1 MDNDTRNERQQET
14 IRNNVNNANNIRN
27 AAAVA
32 QATGNPYAVAAG
44 KAIQMADKVSGGR
57 SSEALGKA
65 MTNANKMGGLKG
77 RMLQKGLNKMNESG
91 TSDRIAKAANKKNG
105 TSNLAKF
112 SSKGKG
118 NLKNQLL
125 DSTTKT
131 KETEEQASDGEGQ
144 NFKAS
149 IKFVKMAFIAS
160 VPIFILC
167 IFCSLFIAAFNTYLN
182 AISLGQA
189 DSVSSSDAEE
199 KIGKMDDSDKDQKVE
214 DEAFIDSYDSTNY
227 YVYDNK
233 SIVLIA
239 KRRKYNEADL
249 SELKDF
255 YSGLVTYTKEYDENL
270 VYDFF
275 FKLYDVYHYYEKNY
289 RVELDM
295 PLLMAT
301 LNQQSSDKTIVFSSN
316 IVGYNRENQDVFKYD
331 RDWSSYKPNK
341 KDSSH
346 DIEIL
351 AQHMVSRQST
361 ETCVDKSGKET
372 QKKILRDSEIT
383 GDATLEC
390 AEGET
395 HRTTTP
401 TYKVDNEKYREF
413 LKQFIEEKYY
423 INSSDSNSS
432 DLNTSCPTSTPFK
445 KYELT
450 EDQLMV
456 LAAIGLREQGSI
468 KGAAAEVSLMANLF
482 ELRGSK
488 FGSGSN
494 GLYNYVVNSG
504 WFGKNIESVS
514 TSDVTPELL
523 DAVRNVLVNGKRTLP
538 GYIDEHD
545 CINCTKNGGDIESVT
560 NNGEEIDKTDKSKYI
575 QHLSKIKN
583 VYGSTYTFFAFP
595 EENSDPFGYLSEKNR
610 EKIGDL
616 YYDFDTGNAKSCSYN
631 SSAGTDLSSAFV
643 SLAVD
648 QLNDPSKDGGEKYWR
663 YMGFNYRVAWCA
675 AFVSWTIE
683 NTSYNGQRL
692 KDIIKVQSAVVHEF
706 LYFFYES
713 NDPNVN
719 FYYNDNCSR
728 FSGKNGSSSTYTP
741 KEGDILFFDWDNA
754 WNGNLQVR
762 FKPHHIGIVQ
772 RVEDGM
778 IVTIEGN
785 TGDKVGENRFELNDC
800 RVIGFG
806 SWY

>member
-91 TSDRIAKAANKKNG
+91 TSDRIAKAAQAKNG
-105 TSNLAKF
+105 N
-112 SSKGKG
+112 
-118 NLKNQLL
+118 
-125 DSTTKT
+125 KT
-131 KETEEQASDGEGQ
+131 
-144 NFKAS
+144 
-149 IKFVKMAFIAS
+149 S
-160 VPIFILC
+160 VPSDKKTANINSKSGMNNAPSKNELRDETTDGGGQSAKISFKVMKVAAFSLVAFFPII
-167 IFCSLFIAAFNTYLN
+167 IFCVLLVGATQTYLHVY
-182 AISLGQA
+182 SLGEADAVTASQA
-189 DSVSSSDAEE
+189 DKDIE
-199 KIGKMDDSDKDQKVE
+199 KNKDKDLD
-214 DEAFIDSYDSTNY
+214 DELDDDDLTFDSYISTGQ
-227 YVYDNK
+227 K
-233 SIVLIA
+233 SLVLIA
-239 KRRKYNEADL
+239 RKGNEAKLTEL
-249 SELKDF
+249 SDF
-255 YSGLVTYTKEYDENL
+255 YGDIVKYTKKYDKDL

-275 FKLYDVYHYYEKNY
+275 YKLYDVYNYYKKNY
-289 RVELDM
+289 RVSLDM

-301 LNQQSSDKTIVFSSN
+301 LQQQSDDMGIVFSSN

-331 RDWSSYKPNK
+331 RDWSSYKSNK

-346 DIEIL
+346 DIEVL

-361 ETCVDKSGKET
+361 ETCVDSSGKET

-432 DLNTSCPTSTPFK
+432 DLNTSCPSETPFK

-450 EDQLMV
+450 ESQLLV

-545 CINCTKNGGDIESVT
+545 CINCTKNGGDVESVT

-631 SSAGTDLSSAFV
+631 SSTGTDLSSAFV